1 MNCGYNFWYY
11 AAYIPDQ
18 FKPRLMNNRSG
29 FAVFQSNH
37 FSGKWELFSEFHKS
51 LFFQFHWN
59 SFLKKNPFKSL
70 ENYLGVSE
78 DGLPRREHR
87 YFNQKYLKSL
97 TTPILSLFW
106 IALGQLVRSDKKA
119 SYRIHCPSVEALWCT
134 IYIPNTLFTVLGLC
148 F

>member
-1 MNCGYNFWYY
+1 MRFLFTLHPLQMYEF
-11 AAYIPDQ
+11 
-18 FKPRLMNNRSG
+18 NRSG

-51 LFFQFHWN
+51 LFFRFHWN

-106 IALGQLVRSDKKA
+106 IALGQLVRSDKER
-119 SYRIHCPSVEALWCT
+119 YRARKLTCN
-134 IYIPNTLFTVLGLC
+134 IYIYLNFMIPGRVLNQTHLV
-148 F
+148 